1 MLMCCKNESSVINL
15 INSGQ
20 QLFSYNS
27 HNFVAIF
34 IPQGWTRTLHHGPLT
49 EGDGSV
55 QLTS

>member
-1 MLMCCKNESSVINL
+1 MCCKNESSVINL

-20 QLFSYNS
+20 QLFSYYS
-27 HNFVAIF
+27 HNFAAIF